1 MPPRIGRRREGFV
14 GFLERAGNTKDGTP
28 HPELVEIDEP
38 TKEIDEAA
46 RGFRHH
52 PLSVRMEQDN
62 DLALYQKW
70 VRSTFEEA
78 NDEASLDRI
87 CFPDPGTGYRAFEKL
102 FSQLRRF
109 FVFTT
114 LTCLPGPDEDDTTL
128 RPMLE
133 QFRRSFL
140 FWIDRKYI
148 EREIHPPAQ
157 GEVQASLDE
166 IVRYL
171 YHHHKIRVARVKP
184 ETLIGPRGLLQM
196 MDFDIRETR
205 CIELAECHHLA
216 WVFGRMAALKPS
228 SLGPPKNVDPE
239 FEFPY
244 LMWRDLEIERSS
256 VVGKFSV
263 KVAIRNLETNSIDP
277 ERQYQN
283 KQLSLWF
290 ESPTA
295 GRNLELSIP
304 HRILTIALRRGVLW
318 EIQTIDELLHGSKRF
333 ITFKPEFLNKPVL
346 VAGKNG
352 EWDVD
357 LHEPM
362 QAEALSNYLKLRA
375 EKVGITGRVCLPS
388 FRKDPTTAI
397 SENFD
402 VVPPMISEFNRR
414 VLAQA
419 KQYVADTQPSNL
431 DTVEQEIQTAGVD
444 LDNAFGEGFVIES
457 NDQDVDDQSRGNIER
472 GEETQTV
479 PDEATKSTEEL
490 GKMDYTTVVRCAME
504 VWLLF
509 GTGTSRFDKTTP
521 CPSCQN
527 DETVDSET
535 KSKRYDLNELDRH
548 LSREFHS
555 KFEQFARRAQI
566 VAKRKGLATVQC
578 EICAAIAPSRAVIP
592 AYDTI
597 ETLERHVTYSNL
609 IQIRAIEP
617 LDDWWNDERAT
628 EHSTVEQFEI
638 AHEVL
643 KRAMGWYEKD
653 FRGKVEHKK
662 RRRTM
667 DSE

>member
-1 MPPRIGRRREGFV
+1 MPPRIGRRKERFAE
-14 GFLERAGNTKDGTP
+14 FLERVGNTEDGTP
-28 HPELVEIDEP
+28 HPELVEVDELA
-38 TKEIDEAA
+38 KLMDETA

-52 PLSVRMEQDN
+52 PLPVRMEQDN

-70 VRSTFEEA
+70 VKATFEEA
-78 NDEASLDRI
+78 KDDASLDRV
-87 CFPDPGTGYRAFEKL
+87 CFPDPATGYRAFEKL

-109 FVFTT
+109 YVFTT
-114 LTCLPGPDEDDTTL
+114 LTCLPGPDEDDTIL

-133 QFRRSFL
+133 QFQRSFL
-140 FWIDRKYI
+140 FWIDRKYR
-148 EREIHPPAQ
+148 EREIHPPAR
-157 GEVQASLDE
+157 GEVKASLDE

-171 YHHHKIRVARVKP
+171 YRHDQIRVARVKP

-205 CIELAECHHLA
+205 CIEFAECHHLA

-228 SLGPPKNVDPE
+228 SLGPLKNVDPE
-239 FEFPY
+239 YEVPY

-256 VVGKFSV
+256 VTGMFSV

-283 KQLSLWF
+283 KKLSLWF
-290 ESPTA
+290 QSLME

-318 EIQTIDELLHGSKRF
+318 KIQTIDELLNGSKKF

-346 VAGKNG
+346 VAG
-352 EWDVD
+352 VD
-357 LHEPM
+357 LDEPM
-362 QAEALSNYLKLRA
+362 QAEALSEYLRLSA
-375 EKVGITGRVCLPS
+375 EKVGITGRICLPS
-388 FRKDPTTAI
+388 FRKDPTTDI

-419 KQYVADTQPSNL
+419 NQYVDDGQPSNL
-431 DTVEQEIQTAGVD
+431 DTVEQEIQTADVD
-444 LDNAFGEGFVIES
+444 LDGAFGKGFVIES

-472 GEETQTV
+472 GEEAQTV
-479 PDEATKSTEEL
+479 PDGATKSIEEL
-490 GKMDYTTVVRCAME
+490 GKIDYTTAVRCAME

-509 GTGTSRFDKTTP
+509 GTGKSRFDKTTP
-521 CPSCQN
+521 CPSCQE
-527 DETVDSET
+527 DETVDNET
-535 KSKRYDLNELDRH
+535 KSKRYDSNELGRH
-548 LSREFHS
+548 LSGEFHS

-566 VAKRKGLATVQC
+566 VAKRKGPSTVQC
-578 EICAAIAPSRAVIP
+578 EICAAIAPPCAVIP

-617 LDDWWNDERAT
+617 LDDWWNDEAAT

-653 FRGKVEHKK
+653 FRGKVDHKK
-662 RRRTM
+662 RRRTI